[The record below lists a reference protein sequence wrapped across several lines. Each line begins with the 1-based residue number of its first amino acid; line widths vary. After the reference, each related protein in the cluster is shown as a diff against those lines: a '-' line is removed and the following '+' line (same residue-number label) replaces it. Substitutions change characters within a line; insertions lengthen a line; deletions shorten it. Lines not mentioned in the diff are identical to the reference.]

1 MLRRNPNEDRAITAD
16 WRGVA
21 QSPSAS
27 VVGRV
32 TDPSAAVVS
41 GVTITIT
48 NVETNISQTGVSNM
62 SGDFTMPYLNPGRYA
77 LAATATGFQTHLRR
91 EFLLE
96 VNQVLRLDVALKV
109 GAANETVTVN
119 DVPPALN
126 TETGTRGEVTTQ
138 AEIKEMPLAGR
149 NFSDLALLS
158 GGVIPRG
165 DGNDGS
171 YSVNGGRADNT
182 GFLLDGMNN
191 TQRRNTGAVMNPP
204 IEGVQEFKML
214 TSGFAAEYGRYAAG
228 MLSVVTKSGIPPLS
242 LRRKSVGA
250 GAG

>member
-1 MLRRNPNEDRAITAD
+1 MRIALLLLIGAAWT
-16 WRGVA
+16 

-138 AEIKEMPLAGR
+138 SEIKEMPLAGR
-149 NFSDLALLS
+149 
-158 GGVIPRG
+158 
-165 DGNDGS
+165 
-171 YSVNGGRADNT
+171 
-182 GFLLDGMNN
+182 
-191 TQRRNTGAVMNPP
+191 NPP

-214 TSGFAAEYGRYAAG
+214 TSGFAAENGRYAGG
-228 MLSVVTKSGIPPLS
+228 MLSVVTKSGIPAAFASPKIGRCRCG
-242 LRRKSVGA
+242 LRLLIYPTIRTLICRRINVDISTA
-250 GAG
+250 GAITRAKNSRNLQIGLRLEF